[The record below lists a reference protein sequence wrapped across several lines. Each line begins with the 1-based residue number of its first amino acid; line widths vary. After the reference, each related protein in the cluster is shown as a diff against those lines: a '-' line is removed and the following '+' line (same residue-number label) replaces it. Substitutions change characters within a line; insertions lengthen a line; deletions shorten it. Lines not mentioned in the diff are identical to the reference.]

1 MRSAFERCRLGDH
14 MVSLD
19 GFCWRCGYDL
29 LGNGRTVVAS
39 RRARCTLN
47 LSQGATQER
56 GTFMNVDDA
65 MALPAK
71 RKPTLTDAVSL
82 MLTRDRANREL
93 VPDEFTEAVAPLDQ
107 MRQAA
112 TMALPSVAAIM
123 SSAYEQACREA
134 GGVGSAH
141 AVETEGGALRC
152 TGACSCPTAS

>member
-1 MRSAFERCRLGDH
+1 
-14 MVSLD
+14 
-19 GFCWRCGYDL
+19 
-29 LGNGRTVVAS
+29 
-39 RRARCTLN
+39 
-47 LSQGATQER
+47 
-56 GTFMNVDDA
+56 MNVDDA

-71 RKPTLTDAVSL
+71 RKPTLADAVSL

-141 AVETEGGALRC
+141 AVETAGGAAAVRALVAALLR
-152 TGACSCPTAS
+152 

>member
-1 MRSAFERCRLGDH
+1 
-14 MVSLD
+14 
-19 GFCWRCGYDL
+19 
-29 LGNGRTVVAS
+29 
-39 RRARCTLN
+39 
-47 LSQGATQER
+47 
-56 GTFMNVDDA
+56 MNVDDA

-71 RKPTLTDAVSL
+71 RKPTLADAVSL

-93 VPDEFTEAVAPLDQ
+93 VSEEFAALVAPLDQ

-141 AVETEGGALRC
+141 AVETAGGAAAVRALVAALLR
-152 TGACSCPTAS
+152 